1 MRSASLLHS
10 FKYAFEGIWYVL
22 RSQRNAKI
30 HLGVTLAVILLGL
43 FLRLSALHWA
53 VLLVTIGMVF
63 AAEMFNTVIE
73 ALIDLVSPN
82 YHPLAK
88 IAKDAAAGAVFILA
102 MMSVLVGLLVLGPP
116 LWVIIWTYLK

>member
-1 MRSASLLHS
+1 MNASLLHS

-22 RSQRNAKI
+22 RTQRNAKI
-30 HLGVTLAVILLGL
+30 HLGVTLAIILLGL
-43 FLRLSALHWA
+43 FLRISNLHWA
-53 VLLVTIGMVF
+53 VLVVTIGLVF

-73 ALIDLVSPN
+73 LLVDLVSPN

-102 MMSVLVGLLVLGPP
+102 IMAVIVGLLILGPP
-116 LWVIIWTYLK
+116 LWVVILSFT

>member
-1 MRSASLLHS
+1 MNASLLNS
-10 FKYAFEGIWYVL
+10 FKYALEGVWYVL

-30 HLGVTLAVILLGL
+30 HLGVMLAVVLLGL
-43 FLRLSALHWA
+43 FLRVSALHWA
-53 VLLVTIGMVF
+53 VLVVTGGLVF

-73 ALIDLVSPN
+73 ALVDLVSPD

-102 MMSVLVGLLVLGPP
+102 LMAVIVGLLILGPP
-116 LWVIIWTYLK
+116 LWAIILSLR

>member
-73 ALIDLVSPN
+73 SLIDLVSPN

>member
-1 MRSASLLHS
+1 MRATSLLHS
-10 FKYAFEGIWYVL
+10 FKYAFEGVWYVL

-30 HLGVTLAVILLGL
+30 HLGVTLAVLLLGL
-43 FLRLSALHWA
+43 FLRVSVLHWA
-53 VLLVTIGMVF
+53 VLVVTVGLVF

-73 ALIDLVSPN
+73 ALVDLVSPD

-102 MMSVLVGLLVLGPP
+102 IMAVIVGLLILGPP
-116 LWVIIWTYLK
+116 LWGVILSFT

>member
-73 ALIDLVSPN
+73 SLIDLVSPN

-116 LWVIIWTYLK
+116 LWIIIWTHFQ

>member
-1 MRSASLLHS
+1 MRATSLLYS

-22 RSQRNAKI
+22 RTQRNAKI
-30 HLGVTLAVILLGL
+30 HLGVTLAITLLGL
-43 FLRLSALHWA
+43 FLQVNALRWA
-53 VLLVTIGMVF
+53 VLVVTIGLVF

-73 ALIDLVSPN
+73 ALVDLLSPN

-102 MMSVLVGLLVLGPP
+102 IMAVIVGLLILGPP
-116 LWVIIWTYLK
+116 LWAVILSLR